1 MTELEIPIASV
12 KTVKSAKTP
21 HKDSTTQK
29 YLPFSEIRGNCMI
42 MKDGSSR
49 MVLKVQA
56 LNFNLKSE
64 EEQDSII
71 YGYQRFLNSLRFH
84 IQIIVRSLKV
94 DIECYL
100 LKLKNLAL
108 KQQNSLLQEQTYRY
122 VDFLSNL
129 IDMAQ
134 IMKKEFY
141 IVVPFDQENEA
152 SVRNTGI
159 VGMFQNF
166 WSAITSEENVATI
179 RAKRRSAETL
189 RKGNTER
196 LGTIKNS
203 LESIG
208 LKSEEL
214 DKDGLV
220 RLLYDYYNPRVGGEK
235 KIRESIDAMGMQ

>member
-1 MTELEIPIASV
+1 MANEIDSTKV
-12 KTVKSAKTP
+12 KTAKKP

-71 YGYQRFLNSLRFH
+71 YGYQTFLNSLRFP

-94 DIECYL
+94 DIENYL
-100 LKLKNLAL
+100 LKLKNLAI
-108 KQQNSLLQEQTYRY
+108 KQQNPLLQEQTYRY
-122 VDFLSNL
+122 VDFLTNL

-141 IVVPFDQENEA
+141 IVVPFDQVNEE

-166 WSAITSEENVATI
+166 WSSITSEETMLSI
-179 RAKRRSAETL
+179 RSKRRNAEFL
-189 RKGNTER
+189 LKGNSER
-196 LGTIKNS
+196 VNTIKSS
-203 LESIG
+203 LEQIG

-220 RLLYDYYNPRVGGEK
+220 RLLYDYYNPRVGGEQ
-235 KIRESIDAMGMQ
+235 KIREKIENMGIQ

>member
-1 MTELEIPIASV
+1 MADIAVDSTINSV
-12 KTVKSAKTP
+12 KKNRAV

-71 YGYQRFLNSLRFH
+71 YGYQRFLNSLRYP

-94 DIECYL
+94 DIEGYL
-100 LKLKNLAL
+100 GKLKNLAL
-108 KQQNSLLQEQTYRY
+108 KQGNPLLQEQTYRY
-122 VDFLSNL
+122 IDFLTNL

-141 IVVPFDQENEA
+141 IVVPYDQDGDS
-152 SVRNTGI
+152 SVRETGM
-159 VGMFQNF
+159 VGLFRSF
-166 WSAITSEENVATI
+166 WSSITSEESVASI
-179 RAKRRSAETL
+179 RSNHRRTDEL
-189 RKGNTER
+189 RKGNAER
-196 LGTIKNS
+196 LATIKGT
-203 LESIG
+203 LESVG
-208 LKSEEL
+208 LRSEEV

-220 RLLYDYYNPRVGGEK
+220 RLLYDYYNPRVNGEQK
-235 KIRESIDAMGMQ
+235 LRESVDKMGLS

>member
-1 MTELEIPIASV
+1 MANEIDSTSV
-12 KTVKSAKTP
+12 KTAKKP

-71 YGYQRFLNSLRFH
+71 YGYQRFLNSLRFP
-84 IQIIVRSLKV
+84 IQIIVRSPKV
-94 DIECYL
+94 DIENYL
-100 LKLKNLAL
+100 LKLKNLAI
-108 KQQNSLLQEQTYRY
+108 KQQNALLQEQTYRY
-122 VDFLSNL
+122 VDFLTNL

-141 IVVPFDQENEA
+141 IVVPFDQVNEE

-166 WSAITSEENVATI
+166 WSSITSEETI
-179 RAKRRSAETL
+179 LSIRSKRRNADFL
-189 RKGNTER
+189 LKGNSER
-196 LGTIKNS
+196 VNTIKSS
-203 LESIG
+203 LEQIG
-208 LKSEEL
+208 LKSEEV

-220 RLLYDYYNPRVGGEK
+220 RLLYDYYNPRVGGEQ
-235 KIRESIDAMGMQ
+235 KIREKIENMGMQ

>member
-1 MTELEIPIASV
+1 MANEIDSTKV
-12 KTVKSAKTP
+12 KTAKKP

-71 YGYQRFLNSLRFH
+71 YGYQRFLNSLRFP

-94 DIECYL
+94 DIENYL
-100 LKLKNLAL
+100 LKLKNLAI
-108 KQQNSLLQEQTYRY
+108 KQQNPLLQEQTYRY
-122 VDFLSNL
+122 VDFLTNL

-141 IVVPFDQENEA
+141 IVVPFDQVNEE

-166 WSAITSEENVATI
+166 WSSITSEETMLSI
-179 RAKRRSAETL
+179 RSKRRNAEFL
-189 RKGNTER
+189 LKGNSER
-196 LGTIKNS
+196 VNTIKSS
-203 LESIG
+203 LEQIG

-220 RLLYDYYNPRVGGEK
+220 RLLYDYYNPRVGGEQ
-235 KIRESIDAMGMQ
+235 KIREKIENMGIQ